1 MAIDAKYWKLGT
13 VNFLNDLDGVG
24 RRYHLYTD
32 AYGWLIPSLP
42 VRLAQDFAYVVPAQA
57 DMLLAW
63 RGKNRPYQRISFA
76 DFYLDQERQTP
87 LRERTELL
95 DMLGEHVRY
104 LGDFWLE
111 QRTPR
116 QPIRSQKVGRNEP
129 CPCGSGKKWKKC
141 CGAGTP
147 PILH

>member
-1 MAIDAKYWKLGT
+1 MALQSIL
-13 VNFLNDLDGVG
+13 DLDAD
-24 RRYHLYTD
+24 HLE
-32 AYGWLIPSLP
+32 
-42 VRLAQDFAYVVPAQA
+42 
-57 DMLLAW
+57 AW
-63 RGKNRPYQRISFA
+63 
-76 DFYLDQERQTP
+76 
-87 LRERTELL
+87 ERTELL